1 MMNTI
6 LLLLD
11 SRTNQKLLA
20 EWLQSQYH
28 VIEAQS
34 DQDLNQNFSLAIVD
48 GPVLDRLGTQ
58 IQARKAIARSD
69 VLPFLLVTNR
79 QDVNLLTRHLWL
91 TVDDLVI
98 SPINKLELQARV
110 EVLLRTRRLGL
121 ELKQLQETM
130 LETTQTRLHMAVQAA
145 NIGLWDWNLATNQ
158 VYFSPEWK
166 AQIGYQDY
174 EISSAFHEWES
185 RVHPDDLER
194 FQESV
199 HHYMED
205 PWPDYRLEFR
215 FRHKNGSYRW
225 ILMHASLLSDGAG
238 RPTHLLGSHL
248 DITDRKLVEEQLY
261 LQSAALHAA
270 ANGIVITD
278 MEGTI
283 QWGNPAFTALTGY
296 TAEEAIGKNPRE
308 LVKSGKHD
316 RAFFQNLWDTLLAG
330 NVWHGE
336 IINRKKDGS
345 LYTEYQTIT
354 PVRDNLGR
362 ITHFIAI
369 KEDITQRRK
378 LEAENQKLAEQVYQ
392 TQKMESIGN
401 LAGGIAHDLNN
412 LLVPIVGYSEL
423 GMLLS
428 PPDSKMFGHFEHIN
442 DAGNRAAA
450 LTGQILAFSRRQVLE
465 MKILDLNQIVL
476 RFEKMLRRLIGE
488 HIAFETHLDPA
499 LAAVQAD
506 AGQLEQVL
514 LNLVINARD
523 AMPDGGRLTIE
534 TSNTTID
541 PPVVPQTEMQSR
553 PHVLL
558 TVTDTGCGMDAAIQ
572 QRIFEPFFTTKPR
585 GQGTGLGLSTV
596 FGIVKQHQ
604 GNIRVH
610 SEPNRG
616 TEFQVYLPV
625 APSSSVSA
633 ETHHTATETLTG
645 SETILVV
652 EDDGKVRQLVCDTLR
667 EHGYRVL
674 EAETPS
680 HCLPLAASHPGP
692 IHLLLTDVVLPT
704 LNGRELYQKMAAERP
719 DLHVLYMS
727 GYTNEMIGHRGVL
740 DEGMMFLQKPFTID
754 TLLTKIRM
762 ALQQ

>member
-1 MMNTI
+1 MNTI

-11 SRTNQKLLA
+11 GKRNQKLLA

-34 DQDLNQNFSLAIVD
+34 DLDLNGNFSLAIVD
-48 GPVLDRLGTQ
+48 GPVLDRLSTQ
-58 IQARKAIARSD
+58 IQARKTVTRSE

-110 EVLLRTRRLGL
+110 EVLLRTRRLAL
-121 ELKQLQETM
+121 ELKQLQEAM
-130 LETTQTRLHMAVQAA
+130 LEKTQTRLHMAVQAA

-166 AQIGYQDY
+166 AQIGYQDH
-174 EISSAFHEWES
+174 ELSSGFSEWES

-194 FQESV
+194 FQQSV
-199 HHYMED
+199 HDYLAN
-205 PWPDYRLEFR
+205 PWPDYQLEFR
-215 FRHKNGSYRW
+215 FRHKNGAYRW
-225 ILMHASLLSDGAG
+225 ILMHASLLSDEAG

-248 DITDRKLVEEQLY
+248 DMTDRKVAEEQLY

-278 MEGTI
+278 IEGAI
-283 QWGNPAFTALTGY
+283 QWCNPAFTALTGY
-296 TAEEAIGKNPRE
+296 TVEEAIGKNPRE

-316 RAFFQNLWDTLLAG
+316 RAFFENMWGTLLAG
-330 NVWHGE
+330 NVWQGE

-345 LYTEYQTIT
+345 LYTEVQTIT

-369 KEDITQRRK
+369 KQDITQRK
-378 LEAENQKLAEQVYQ
+378 ALETENQKLAEQFSQ
-392 TQKMESIGN
+392 AQKMDSIGN

-412 LLVPIVGYSEL
+412 LLVPVVGYSEL

-428 PPDSKMFGHFEHIN
+428 PPGSKLYGYLEHIY

-450 LTGQILAFSRRQVLE
+450 LTRQILAFSRQQMLE
-465 MKILDLNQIVL
+465 MKTLDLNQVVL
-476 RFEKMLRRLIGE
+476 QFEKMLRRLIGE
-488 HIAFETHLDPA
+488 HIAFETHLDPN
-499 LAAVQAD
+499 LAPVHAD

-514 LNLVINARD
+514 LNLVVNARD
-523 AMPDGGRLTIE
+523 AMPDGGSITIE
-534 TSNTTID
+534 TSNTFD
-541 PPVVPQTEMQSR
+541 DKAVDQQPGMQSI

-558 TVTDTGCGMDAAIQ
+558 AVSDTGSGMDAAVQ
-572 QRIFEPFFTTKPR
+572 QRIFEPFFTTKAR

-604 GNIRVH
+604 GNIRVY

-616 TEFQVYLPV
+616 TTFRVYLPV
-625 APSSSVSA
+625 APSSSVTA
-633 ETHHTATETLTG
+633 EAQPSKIEMITG
-645 SETILVV
+645 TETILIV
-652 EDDGKVRQLVCDTLR
+652 EDEVRVRQLVCDTLR
-667 EHGYRVL
+667 AHGYHVL
-674 EAETPS
+674 EAEDPA
-680 HCLPLAASHPGP
+680 HCLPLATFHPGR

-704 LNGRELYQKMAAERP
+704 MSGRELYQQMAAERP
-719 DLHVLYMS
+719 DLRVLYMS
-727 GYTNEMIGHRGVL
+727 GYTNDMIGHRGVL
-740 DEGMMFLQKPFTID
+740 DEGTIFLQKPFTIN
-754 TLLTKIRM
+754 TLLNKVRM
-762 ALQQ
+762 ALQH